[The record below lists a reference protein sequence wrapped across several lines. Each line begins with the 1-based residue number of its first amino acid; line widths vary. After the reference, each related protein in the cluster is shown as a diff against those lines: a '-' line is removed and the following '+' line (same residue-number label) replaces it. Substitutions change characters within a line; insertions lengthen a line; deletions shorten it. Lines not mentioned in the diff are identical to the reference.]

1 MVKRLF
7 IAMLLTGITTH
18 VSAESWTMER
28 MLQKVINHYPSLKI
42 ASMQVAKAAKESIRV
57 DSQFG
62 WQLSGETGLSHQ
74 TSMTGPAVNQI
85 MVGGGAARK
94 LNSGDMLTLSGS
106 LGRDNITDSY
116 GQPVQI
122 DPVTNLSLMAEYRR
136 SLRKGAENI
145 DYKLATTQ
153 AESGKKM
160 AHAQERGQ
168 YDQIASQVLALYLQA
183 VTIHKQIDNVKA
195 SVKHTKRLEKFVKS
209 RLGLGISE
217 NKDELQVTA
226 QLNGLDAK
234 LKGLQLLWVQLEI
247 NLNRLMGLPWDT
259 KIDIDLSNT
268 KHLSSSSLA
277 VMTDEAI
284 QHSPELTV
292 IEAELALADSMIKS
306 KSNKRKDTLDLV
318 GFFGNRLASGDT
330 TMGSTTISEPQIG
343 IRIEYKK
350 SLDRSGYDAELS
362 QAYLDRSIALQKRE
376 DTKEQL
382 HYQIASLLAEIR
394 GSKAAHDAAQLS
406 VKSEQAKL
414 TEAEQRYKRG
424 RIEIDRLI
432 QFESQLTESKLALA
446 LQQVELERRQYQLTL
461 LRGAIWNKIEQPQ
474 YDWSDLSDAVLLK
487 SKTK

>member
-1 MVKRLF
+1 MIKRLL
-7 IAMLLTGITTH
+7 ITMLLIGLAPH
-18 VSAESWTMER
+18 ASAESWTMEQ

-42 ASMQVAKAAKESIRV
+42 ASMQVEKASKESIRI

-62 WQLSGETGLSHQ
+62 WQLSGESGISHQ
-74 TSMTGPAVNQI
+74 TSMTGSAVNQI
-85 MVGGGAARK
+85 MVGAGAARK

-106 LGRDNITDSY
+106 LSRDNITDSY

-122 DPVTNLSLMAEYRR
+122 DPITNFSLMAEYRR

-226 QLNGLDAK
+226 QLNGLNAK
-234 LKGLQLLWVQLEI
+234 LKGLNLLWIQQEI
-247 NLNRLMGLPWDT
+247 TFNRLMGLPWNN
-259 KIDIDLSNT
+259 KIQIDLSN
-268 KHLSSSSLA
+268 SSQVHNDELQILI
-277 VMTDEAI
+277 DEAI

-292 IEAELALADSMIKS
+292 IAAELALANSMIKS
-306 KSNKRKDTLDLV
+306 KSNNRKDTLDLV
-318 GFFGNRLASGDT
+318 GFVGNRLAAGDT
-330 TMGSTTISEPQIG
+330 AIGSTTISEPQIG

-350 SLDRSGYDAELS
+350 SLDHSGYDAELS

-474 YDWSDLSDAVLLK
+474 YNWSDLSGADLLK